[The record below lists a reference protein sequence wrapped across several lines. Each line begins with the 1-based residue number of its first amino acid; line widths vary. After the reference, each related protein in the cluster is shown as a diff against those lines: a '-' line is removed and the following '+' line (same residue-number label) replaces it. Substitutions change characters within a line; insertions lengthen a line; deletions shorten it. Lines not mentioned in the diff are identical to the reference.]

1 VVLGRSLSLCV
12 FTCNGNKTI
21 TLHDYDSGMRFVKY
35 WNDALQKK
43 CYVSVKVKINEPALA
58 G

>member
-1 VVLGRSLSLCV
+1 MSY
-12 FTCNGNKTI
+12 NGNKTI
-21 TLHDYDSGMRFVKY
+21 TLHDGDSGMRFVKIR
-35 WNDALQKK
+35 NDALQEK